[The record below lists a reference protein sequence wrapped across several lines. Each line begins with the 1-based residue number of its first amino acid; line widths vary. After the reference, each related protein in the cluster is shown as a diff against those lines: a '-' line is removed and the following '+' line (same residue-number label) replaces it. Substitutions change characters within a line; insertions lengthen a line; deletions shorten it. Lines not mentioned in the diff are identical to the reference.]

1 MWYTGVWSIT
11 IYRTF
16 MDQMNEGKIG
26 NDYAAGAWINPSPF
40 SARPGNIWLLQIIF
54 NQIGHAIKVNGSF
67 CE

>member
-1 MWYTGVWSIT
+1 
-11 IYRTF
+11 

-26 NDYAAGAWINPSPF
+26 NDYSAGAWINPSPF